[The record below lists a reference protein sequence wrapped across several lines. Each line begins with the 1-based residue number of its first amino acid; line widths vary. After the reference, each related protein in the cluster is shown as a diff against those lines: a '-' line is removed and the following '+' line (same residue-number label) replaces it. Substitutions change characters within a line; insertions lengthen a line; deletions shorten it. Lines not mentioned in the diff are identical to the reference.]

1 MNDTT
6 SDSPQNHAVQNHVPS
21 CPDPRH
27 FNFTA
32 RVLHWGM
39 ALMILTM
46 LFVGIGMVTSLS
58 LRPTLISLHR
68 PLGIAIL
75 LLVIV
80 RVINRLRHRP
90 PPLPADLPAVQVFAA
105 KASHWLLYALM
116 FAMPLIGW
124 SMLSAG
130 GYPVTMFNGFVL
142 PAIAPHNATVYALLR
157 SAHTWLA
164 LLLFATVLLHLAA
177 ALFHA
182 WVRRDEVFASMARGG
197 NPGAAK
203 TSVEVNDHGNST
215 NE

>member
-1 MNDTT
+1 MNDTANV
-6 SDSPQNHAVQNHVPS
+6 PENHAPLNHVES

-32 RVLHWGM
+32 RVLHWSM
-39 ALMILTM
+39 ALMILAM
-46 LFVGIGMVTSLS
+46 LFVGIGMVSSLS
-58 LRPTLISLHR
+58 LRPALISLHQ

-80 RVINRLRHRP
+80 RLINRLRHRP

-124 SMLSAG
+124 CMLSVG
-130 GYPVTMFNGFVL
+130 GYPVTMFNGFAL
-142 PAIAPHNATVYALLR
+142 PAIAPHNATVYAVFR

-164 LLLFATVLLHLAA
+164 LLLFATVLMHLAA

-182 WVRRDEVFASMARGG
+182 WVRRDDVFASMARGYVT
-197 NPGAAK
+197 NAK
-203 TSVEVNDHGNST
+203 TLGEEKEHENSA